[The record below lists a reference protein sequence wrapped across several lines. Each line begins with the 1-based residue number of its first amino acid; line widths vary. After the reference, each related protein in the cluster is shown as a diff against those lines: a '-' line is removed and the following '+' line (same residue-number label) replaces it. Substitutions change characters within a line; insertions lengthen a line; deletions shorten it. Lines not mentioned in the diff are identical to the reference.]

1 MSAVKSETKATKSST
16 SSDGPG
22 MTSDSSH
29 RASIFFIHLNRVG
42 GALGVDCMAC
52 AWRAWHCVPPSCP
65 HERLSLRQCSRL
77 CSKRQAT
84 EKGPTVLAEKTPRIS
99 AIDTTNFARQIV
111 LDFEFAP
118 VPKQRQRRGLRNEII
133 EVGAVKLDYH
143 GNVMGEF
150 SQFVQTEFTEGVAFP
165 VRELTGISAVDT
177 AMADP
182 LYVVIKRLSDWI
194 GRYSAQVVCW
204 SGTDRRQLLTECQ
217 AKRIDLSAFPT
228 DWADLQAFYT
238 SIMDVGS
245 HGCVSLSDAATWF
258 GIEFDELTGHAHSA
272 LADARVTAKLL
283 KQVMDGGYHVSP
295 RAQEVRQRW
304 GMGERAQTRLS
315 SKCPELGD
323 LLLKLKAEGR

>member
-1 MSAVKSETKATKSST
+1 MS
-16 SSDGPG
+16 
-22 MTSDSSH
+22 
-29 RASIFFIHLNRVG
+29 
-42 GALGVDCMAC
+42 
-52 AWRAWHCVPPSCP
+52 
-65 HERLSLRQCSRL
+65 
-77 CSKRQAT
+77 
-84 EKGPTVLAEKTPRIS
+84 AEKTPCIS

-194 GRYSAQVVCW
+194 GRYSAQIVCW

-217 AKRIDLSAFPT
+217 AKHIDLSAFPT
-228 DWADLQAFYT
+228 DGLTCRRFTPRSWTWTATGASRWVTRRRGLASSST
-238 SIMDVGS
+238 SRRAMP
-245 HGCVSLSDAATWF
+245 
-258 GIEFDELTGHAHSA
+258 
-272 LADARVTAKLL
+272 TAPLP
-283 KQVMDGGYHVSP
+283 M
-295 RAQEVRQRW
+295 RA
-304 GMGERAQTRLS
+304 
-315 SKCPELGD
+315 
-323 LLLKLKAEGR
+323 

>member
-1 MSAVKSETKATKSST
+1 MLDK
-16 SSDGPG
+16 
-22 MTSDSSH
+22 
-29 RASIFFIHLNRVG
+29 
-42 GALGVDCMAC
+42 
-52 AWRAWHCVPPSCP
+52 
-65 HERLSLRQCSRL
+65 
-77 CSKRQAT
+77 
-84 EKGPTVLAEKTPRIS
+84 KTPGIS

-133 EVGAVKLDYH
+133 EVGAVKLDNR

-150 SQFVQTEFTEGVAFP
+150 SQFVQTEYAEGVAYP

-182 LYVVIKRLSDWI
+182 LYMVIKRLGDWI

-204 SGTDRRQLLTECQ
+204 SGADRRQLVTECQ
-217 AKRIDLSAFPT
+217 AKRIDLAGFPA

-245 HGCVSLSDAATWF
+245 HGRVSLGDAATWF
-258 GIEFDELTGHAHSA
+258 GIDFDESTGHAHSA
-272 LADARVTAKLL
+272 LADARVTARLL
-283 KQVMDGGYHVSP
+283 KQVMDEDYCESP
-295 RAQEVRQRW
+295 RAQEIRQRW

-315 SKCPELGD
+315 KKCPELSD
-323 LLLKLKAEGR
+323 LLLKLQAGGR

>member
-1 MSAVKSETKATKSST
+1 
-16 SSDGPG
+16 
-22 MTSDSSH
+22 
-29 RASIFFIHLNRVG
+29 
-42 GALGVDCMAC
+42 MA
-52 AWRAWHCVPPSCP
+52 
-65 HERLSLRQCSRL
+65 
-77 CSKRQAT
+77 
-84 EKGPTVLAEKTPRIS
+84 AEKTPGIA

-118 VPKQRQRRGLRNEII
+118 VPKQRQCRGLRNEII
-133 EVGAVKLDYH
+133 EVGAVKLDNR

-150 SQFVQTEFTEGVAFP
+150 SQFVQTEYAEGVAYP

-182 LYVVIKRLSDWI
+182 LFMVIKRLGDWI

-204 SGTDRRQLLTECQ
+204 SGADRRQLMAECG
-217 AKRIDLSAFPT
+217 AKRIDLSAFPA

-238 SIMDVGS
+238 LIMDVGS

-258 GIEFDELTGHAHSA
+258 GIDFDESTGHAHSA
-272 LADARVTAKLL
+272 LADARVTARLL
-283 KQVMDGGYHVSP
+283 KQVMDGDYRVSP
-295 RAQEVRQRW
+295 RAQEIRQRW

-315 SKCPELGD
+315 SKCPELSN

>member
-1 MSAVKSETKATKSST
+1 MS
-16 SSDGPG
+16 
-22 MTSDSSH
+22 
-29 RASIFFIHLNRVG
+29 
-42 GALGVDCMAC
+42 
-52 AWRAWHCVPPSCP
+52 
-65 HERLSLRQCSRL
+65 
-77 CSKRQAT
+77 
-84 EKGPTVLAEKTPRIS
+84 AEKTPCIS

-143 GNVMGEF
+143 GNAMGEF
-150 SQFVQTEFTEGVAFP
+150 SQFVQTEFTEGVAYP

-204 SGTDRRQLLTECQ
+204 SGADHRQLLTECQ
-217 AKRIDLSAFPT
+217 AKHIDLSAFPT

-245 HGCVSLSDAATWF
+245 HGRVSLGDAAAWF
-258 GIEFDELTGHAHSA
+258 GIEFDESTGHAHSA
-272 LADARVTAKLL
+272 GRCARNRQVAQAGDGRGLPRESARPGSPPTLGGWASGPRHASLASAPSWAT
-283 KQVMDGGYHVSP
+283 
-295 RAQEVRQRW
+295 
-304 GMGERAQTRLS
+304 
-315 SKCPELGD
+315 CC
-323 LLLKLKAEGR
+323 